1 VRAFLSYAHED
12 GEVAAALAK
21 QLAKAKVQVWNPSQD
36 VDPGENWSLKMGEA
50 LEKADVLIVLLSPN
64 SIKSQRILHEIEYAL
79 TSPRFEGRLIVVEV
93 KPTKHMP
100 WILRKLQSIRLYE
113 NPAKAR
119 KLLLSRVEHLAKAPA
134 NAS

>member
-1 VRAFLSYAHED
+1 MRAFLSYAHED

>member
-12 GEVAAALAK
+12 GEVAAVLAK

-50 LEKADVLIVLLSPN
+50 LEKADVLIVLFSPN
-64 SIKSQRILHEIEYAL
+64 SAKSPWIRREVEYAL
-79 TSPRFEGRLIVVEV
+79 TSPRLEGRLIVVEV

-100 WILRKLQSIRLYE
+100 WILGKLQPIRLYE